1 MARSLIGLD
10 VGTNAVTVAEVVAG
24 DPPRLAAFGQVALA
38 RDAMRD
44 GEVVDANAVAD
55 AIRRLRGEVGIRRG
69 GVRVGMA
76 SPRLIVRQVEM
87 PVMSHDDL
95 AGALRFQAADLIPFP
110 IDEAFTDFAILD
122 QYQPIDGEPVMRV
135 LLAAAQQTMVETLV
149 RAVESAG
156 LAVDAVDLI
165 PLALIRSL
173 GAGSAFVGAEG
184 IVSLGGGTSC
194 VIVHEAGVPRF
205 VRVLGSGGRQLT
217 DAISASLELAPDAAE
232 SIKRQI
238 GTGGDPVVD
247 QARAVIDRPLGV
259 LLDEVRSSI
268 DYYRNQPGAT
278 PLHQVVVTGGTGQL
292 AGVIERLSGLLGVSV
307 FPGDVRS
314 RLTIGDIGFAPEE
327 LPRLDPYLP
336 AAVGLAIVDPA
347 RGPVMNLLP
356 GGRRVVN
363 GGDNKTKY
371 LVGGA
376 VGAALLAAALAYP
389 VIQRRDDAA
398 KADRE
403 AARLEAAN
411 EELQAKINAPELQ
424 ELTNSK
430 LQLEALKVQITSAL
444 ATDVSWATLIHEV
457 AKTMPN
463 DVWLTSFSGQVE
475 PTAVSGPGG
484 TTTGT
489 NGGASTE
496 STNAT
501 VGSTNTAVGSVAGV
515 SSAGTLVGSVTFE
528 AVGLDFPSVAAWIDG
543 IHEVMKL
550 EGVWVPNAT
559 RSAIDESLDV
569 VNFTSSA
576 ALTDNARSDRAE
588 AFAAGE
594 DA

>member
-1 MARSLIGLD
+1 MARSVIGLD

-44 GEVVDANAVAD
+44 GEVVDGNAVAD

-69 GVRVGMA
+69 GVRVGLA

-122 QYQPIDGEPVMRV
+122 QYQPADGEPVMRV
-135 LLAAAQQTMVETLV
+135 LLAAAQQTMVEQLV

-156 LAVDAVDLI
+156 LGVDAVDLI

-194 VIVHEAGVPRF
+194 VVVHEAGVPRF

-217 DAISASLELAPDAAE
+217 DAIATALDLAPDAAE

-238 GTGGDPVVD
+238 GAGGDPLVD
-247 QARAVIDRPLGV
+247 SARGAIERPLGV

-278 PLHQVVVTGGTGQL
+278 PLNQVVVTGGTAQL
-292 AGVIERLSGLLGVSV
+292 TGVIERLSGLLGVSV
-307 FPGDVRS
+307 FSGDVRS
-314 RLTIGDIGFAPEE
+314 RLVIGDIGFAPEE

-336 AAVGLAIVDPA
+336 AAVGLAIVDSA

-356 GGRRVVN
+356 GGHRVVAAAT
-363 GGDNKTKY
+363 DNRTKY

-376 VGAALLAAALAYP
+376 IGAVVLAALLAFP
-389 VIQRRDDAA
+389 VMQRRDDASKA
-398 KADRE
+398 ERDADRIE
-403 AARLEAAN
+403 SENA
-411 EELQAKINAPELQ
+411 ELQNQINSPELQ
-424 ELTNSK
+424 ELTNST
-430 LQLEALKVQITSAL
+430 LQVEALRGQITNAL

-475 PTAVSGPGG
+475 AASVSTPGTVTGGGGATSTTVATPGG
-484 TTTGT
+484 AVTTPSGI
-489 NGGASTE
+489 S
-496 STNAT
+496 
-501 VGSTNTAVGSVAGV
+501 
-515 SSAGTLVGSVTFE
+515 GSVTFE

-550 EGVWVPNAT
+550 SGVWVPNAT

-576 ALTDNARSDRAE
+576 ALTDRAKSDRAE
-588 AFAAGE
+588 EFAAGT
-594 DA
+594 DS